1 MPADFWLPRRYGI
14 ATSDREHPAKRPRF
28 YRPRDG
34 LIPKREQSRG
44 FLMELLRQFRFDR
57 LEGIATEML
66 SEGMDLQE
74 VTETFVEYLD
84 ADDAS
89 RDGWKQKG
97 WMTLVDGFYRN
108 AIRAV
113 EIGNLHER
121 DFFLSEAWKIMLPRH
136 GMM

>member
-1 MPADFWLPRRYGI
+1 MAAASMKRAGNVSDIEARAMVTLPSSSGCQCNN
-14 ATSDREHPAKRPRF
+14 SKN
-28 YRPRDG
+28 RDSGG
-34 LIPKREQSRG
+34 LV
-44 FLMELLRQFRFDR
+44 MELLRQFRFDR

-74 VTETFVEYLD
+74 VTETFVEYLES
-84 ADDAS
+84 DDAT

-113 EIGNLHER
+113 EIGNLYER